1 VVPDHGR
8 RDRTNLEAVIRSS
21 TPGEPPADI
30 PDWAYGVRSLVVL
43 SGAGISTDSGIPDF
57 RGPSGAWTL
66 NPGAEKRHTYQAF
79 MTDAGLRR
87 SYWKSRAE
95 HPAWTARP
103 NSGHLAVAGLTGSGI
118 DTTVVT
124 QNTDG
129 LHQRAGSPADRVL
142 ELHGTMHETVCVG
155 CGDRMATTNVLTRI
169 AAGEA
174 TPPCARCGGILK
186 TASTMFGQTM
196 NPDVFARARQ
206 AITTCDL
213 VLAVGTSL
221 TVEPAA
227 SLSASAVRAGA
238 TLVIVNR
245 DPTPYDGIATAV
257 IRKPLAEAL
266 PRIVQQL
273 RAAGDRPAARPG
285 PGPAAAGADSPAV
298 PSPRQLLRAEV
309 RTVRF
314 RSRTAELKR
323 LMTWCA
329 DGQAPAHLL
338 WGPAGIGK
346 SRLAIELA
354 DRLAAAGGWDVDFLT
369 PGARLTASTRRLLV
383 VVEDAE
389 TRREQVAQVLRAARD
404 RPAAKRVRLLLLAR
418 GQDGWW
424 DELRCAAD
432 TGEELGV
439 PDETRPGR
447 ADAVRDAA
455 HDYAAALAALQW
467 PSPQPDRTFLMR
479 FSDGPH
485 QPGALQALVLAG
497 LLGGTGNPVSLLV
510 EHELDHLWRR
520 SGEFGLDLPA
530 SAVADAAAVAILC
543 GAADEASALAALG
556 GIPALREAAVRT
568 RAARWIHEQYPSRP
582 GQSGYWD
589 QSLPDSLG
597 EDLVT
602 AVVTPRLLLRTLTE
616 TTEEQD
622 RRALTVLARAADTRP
637 ALRSCLTELLSLLPG
652 LSPAAVDAALNG
664 GYPAPLAAA
673 LTSLARNVPLPAELL
688 DAVPAGETVLGE
700 FPVVLAESLVE
711 TYEQRAKSENGLR
724 GLTRTLIELAGRLVD
739 LGRAEQALEV
749 ARRSVETAAGLT
761 DPRDYPAQAEECLRR
776 AGELAQR

>member
-1 VVPDHGR
+1 MATP
-8 RDRTNLEAVIRSS
+8 I
-21 TPGEPPADI
+21 PGEPRADI
-30 PDWAYGVRSLVVL
+30 PDWASGVRSLVVL

-79 MTDAGLRR
+79 MADAGLRR

-103 NSGHLAVAGLTGSGI
+103 NRAHLAVASLTGSGI
-118 DTTVVT
+118 DATIVT

-129 LHQRAGSPADRVL
+129 LHQRAGSPASRVL

-155 CGDRMATTNVLTRI
+155 CGDRMATTQVLTRI

-196 NPDVFARARQ
+196 NPEVFARARQ

-227 SLSASAVRAGA
+227 SLCASAVRAGA
-238 TLVIVNR
+238 TLVIINR
-245 DPTPYDGIATAV
+245 DPTPYDVIATSV
-257 IRKPLAEAL
+257 IRQPLGEAL
-266 PRIVQQL
+266 PRVVQQL
-273 RAAGDRPAARPG
+273 RGARDCPADRPG
-285 PGPAAAGADSPAV
+285 PPRAGVGVGAPFI
-298 PSPRQLLRAEV
+298 PSPRQLLRAGA
-309 RTVRF
+309 RTARF
-314 RSRTAELKR
+314 RSRVAELER
-323 LMTWCA
+323 LMAWCA
-329 DGQAPAHLL
+329 DGQALAHLL
-338 WGPAGIGK
+338 WGPSGIGK
-346 SRLAIELA
+346 SRLAIEFA
-354 DRLAAAGGWDVDFLT
+354 DRLAAAGGWDVEFLAS
-369 PGARLTASTRRLLV
+369 GAHLIASRRPLLV

-389 TRREQVAQVLRAARD
+389 TRREQVIQVLRAARD
-404 RPAAKRVRLLLLAR
+404 RPPAERVRLLLLAR
-418 GQDGWW
+418 GRDGWW
-424 DELRCAAD
+424 DELRSEVD
-432 TGEELGV
+432 TSEELGV
-439 PDETRPGR
+439 PDETRPDR

-455 HDYAAALAALQW
+455 RDYAAALGALGW
-467 PSPQPDRTFLMR
+467 PGSQPDRTFLMR

-485 QPGALQALVLAG
+485 RPGMLQASVLAG
-497 LLGGTGNPVSLLV
+497 LLGGPGHPVSMLV
-510 EHELDHLWRR
+510 GHEIDHMWRR
-520 SGEFGLDLPA
+520 SAEFGLDLPA
-530 SAVADAAAVAILC
+530 GEIADAMAVASLC
-543 GAADEASALAALG
+543 GATDEAAALAALG
-556 GIPALREAAVRT
+556 GIPALRDIGVRT
-568 RAARWIHEQYPSRP
+568 RAARWLHEQYPSRP

-589 QSLPDSLG
+589 QSLPDSLA
-597 EDLVT
+597 EDLIT

-616 TTEEQD
+616 TTPEQD
-622 RRALTVLARAADTRP
+622 RRAFTVLARAADTRP
-637 ALRSCLTELLSLLPG
+637 ALRLCLTELLSLLPG
-652 LSPAAVDAALNG
+652 LSPAAVDAAVNG

-673 LTSLARNVPLPAELL
+673 LTSLATNVPLPAELL
-688 DAVPAGETVLGE
+688 DAVPAGGTVLGE
-700 FPVVLAESLVE
+700 FPVVLAESLIE

-724 GLTRTLIELAGRLVD
+724 GLTRTLIELAGRLAD

-776 AGELAQR
+776 ASALAQR